1 MNTAPVCSRF
11 IGRIAAGT
19 ACLLVLLSAVAS
31 CVPKDAAQQ
40 ESGPTD
46 PNRKQLAYGV
56 GLSLPPSWTVAAEL
70 APDAATRA
78 ALDQRRKGGE
88 RIMLFGATAPPS
100 TRGIESVAALFLL
113 NEQRNFMPRD
123 FAEKLPPAEFDKISA
138 ELFEQEKAAVKKN
151 KSKLTLMEL
160 KLSPERVDGK
170 FALLH
175 RVLIADANGV
185 PLRSLR
191 WDIYLP
197 DGAGIA
203 VRAECDP
210 DNAAAEQQI
219 RNIVNSLK
227 IQ

>member
-11 IGRIAAGT
+11 TGKIPTGIA
-19 ACLLVLLSAVAS
+19 CFLVLLFSVAS

-40 ESGPTD
+40 AAGPTD
-46 PNRKQLAYGV
+46 PNRKHLAYGV
-56 GLSLPPSWTVAAEL
+56 SLNLPSSWTVAGEL
-70 APDAATRA
+70 APDAASKA
-78 ALDQRRKGGE
+78 ALDQRRRGGE
-88 RIMLFGATAPPS
+88 RIMIFGATAPPS

-123 FAEKLPPAEFDKISA
+123 FAEKLPPAEFDRISA
-138 ELFEQEKAAVKKN
+138 ELFEQEKAAVKKS

-175 RVLIADANGV
+175 RVLIADAKGV

-210 DNAAAEQQI
+210 DNAAAEQDI

>member
-1 MNTAPVCSRF
+1 MNTVPLCSRF
-11 IGRIAAGT
+11 TGRIQAGI
-19 ACLLVLLSAVAS
+19 ACLLVLLFSVAS

-40 ESGPTD
+40 EAGSTD
-46 PNRKQLAYGV
+46 PNRKHLAYGI
-56 GLSLPPSWTVAAEL
+56 SLNLPSSWTVAGEL
-70 APDAATRA
+70 APDAASKA
-78 ALDQRRKGGE
+78 ALDQRRRGGE

-123 FAEKLPPAEFDKISA
+123 FAEKLQPAEFDRISA
-138 ELFEQEKAAVKKN
+138 ELFEQEKAAVKKS

-160 KLSPERVDGK
+160 KLSPERVDGR

-175 RVLIADANGV
+175 RVLIADSKGV

-197 DGAGIA
+197 DGAGMA

-210 DNAAAEQQI
+210 DNAAAEQDI
-219 RNIVNSLK
+219 RKIVNSLK